1 MNTKDTILVVRRQAR
16 VRHGFTLVETIATM
30 TILAAIG
37 SVASFIIYNTMD
49 GYTRASVSA
58 ELHSELSV
66 TMDRIIRELRGVP
79 QDSGVSTAA
88 PDINTVTA
96 SSITWNTNYTLAL
109 SGTNLMYTANGG
121 TARVLLA
128 DVTGFAVA
136 TYDESNTALAA
147 SLSGASCD
155 AIRRVQFTITMQRSG
170 VTESLRSKMFF
181 RSTMIGG
188 LQP

>member
-66 TMDRIIRELRGVP
+66 TMDRIIRELRGIP
-79 QDSGVSTAA
+79 QDSAVSTAA